1 MARKVRIEITGV
13 HMWAGADEAG
23 ERIEEREETVTEA
36 EGTWSVQNGKDFLL
50 YTEDTEDGP
59 VRTLLKLSPGRLEVT
74 KSGALRSRLE
84 LEIGKVSETWYE
96 TPAGRLGLEIRTSA
110 LEAVRDEDCLRRIR
124 AEYELLWG
132 GELGV
137 SCRLEVRIA
146 DGEKA
151 ESGY

>member
-1 MARKVRIEITGV
+1 MSRKVSIEA
-13 HMWAGADEAG
+13 AGIHTWSGTDEAG
-23 ERIEEREETVTEA
+23 ERIEEREETVTAA

-50 YTEDTEDGP
+50 YTEETEDGP

-74 KSGALRSRLE
+74 KSGALRLRLE
-84 LEIGKVSETWYE
+84 LETGKTSETWYE

-110 LEAVRDEDCLRRIR
+110 LEAVRDKDCLWRIC

-132 GELGV
+132 GEQHV

-146 DGEKA
+146 DIEN
-151 ESGY
+151 S